1 MTNVCPVCCKRILN
15 HAFQLKCCACNV
27 VTHMKCITFTP
38 EDQQSL
44 FQNQLEWL
52 CKSCLLYIF
61 PFDNI
66 IDDKDF
72 VAAVNC
78 IDKAATVND
87 SDLIFHPFKINDT
100 DHASP
105 LCEIDPDVHFYNS
118 IDTYLSKCNFF
129 DEYGFAQIVSNM
141 AKPNGTLS
149 FCHLNIRS
157 IKQTLSNFVTYLKCL
172 SFGFSIIGLTET
184 WMRDDICDLHS
195 IEGYELFEKHR
206 SNKSGSGVGLFVA
219 EKMEFVKR
227 NDLCY
232 FDDCIECVS
241 IEIDR
246 LVFSTKRNVVVP
258 VIYRPP
264 NTGTRHFNEKLC
276 ALLEC
281 ISSEKKL
288 CYLIGDYNINILNY
302 GNHSATDEF
311 VYMLY
316 SHAFLPLINRPTRI
330 TQTSA
335 TILDNI
341 FTNNIDERECGQNG
355 ILVTDISDHFPIFY
369 IGHNTQVIESDET
382 YITSRNYS
390 NVNKLSFQQALSE
403 IDWSEIY
410 MISDAQPAF
419 TWFYSRCT
427 KLFDKH
433 FPKKKNQISV

>member
-1 MTNVCPVCCKRILN
+1 MFEFWIFHNWTNGSLDERW
-15 HAFQLKCCACNV
+15 
-27 VTHMKCITFTP
+27 HMS
-38 EDQQSL
+38 SL
-44 FQNQLEWL
+44 F
-52 CKSCLLYIF
+52 
-61 PFDNI
+61 
-66 IDDKDF
+66 
-72 VAAVNC
+72 
-78 IDKAATVND
+78 
-87 SDLIFHPFKINDT
+87 
-100 DHASP
+100 
-105 LCEIDPDVHFYNS
+105 
-118 IDTYLSKCNFF
+118 
-129 DEYGFAQIVSNM
+129 
-141 AKPNGTLS
+141 
-149 FCHLNIRS
+149 
-157 IKQTLSNFVTYLKCL
+157 
-172 SFGFSIIGLTET
+172 
-184 WMRDDICDLHS
+184 
-195 IEGYELFEKHR
+195 YEVFEKHR
-206 SNKSGSGVGLFVA
+206 SNKPGCDVGSFVA
-219 EKMEFVKR
+219 EKLEFVKR

-246 LVFSTKRNVVVP
+246 LVFSTKRNVVVS

-264 NTGTRHFNEKLC
+264 NTDTRHFNEKLC

-311 VYMLY
+311 VDMLY

-335 TILDNI
+335 TIIDNI

-355 ILVTDISDHFPIFY
+355 ILVTDISDHFPIFH

-382 YITSRNYS
+382 YIISRNYS

-419 TWFYSRCT
+419 TWFYSRFI

-433 FPKKKNQISV
+433 FPKRTIKCRYNTRKPWLTPALKESIRIKNNCTVNSWKSDHHIMSVNIDGTETSWIRYWNMPKGNILQNYWSQINLTWRKRGTLWKILTIEKIPENSRKVQTIR